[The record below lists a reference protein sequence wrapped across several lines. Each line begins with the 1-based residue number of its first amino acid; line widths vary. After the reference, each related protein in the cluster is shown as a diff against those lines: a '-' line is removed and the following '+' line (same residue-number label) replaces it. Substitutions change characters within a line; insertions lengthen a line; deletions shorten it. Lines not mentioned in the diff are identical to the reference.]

1 MTDNVRQFPPPLA
14 VVTGVA
20 RALAAAEPP
29 AERLRRLCDYLRGA
43 LPAREVRLRAG
54 TGAGNQA
61 AGGDAISDDV
71 LFAVR
76 VPWHEG
82 RDAVLEVVGSSRPP
96 AELRPIL
103 DTAATLLA
111 TVLPVLD
118 DGGDDEAAL
127 ERRLSRLT
135 IDSLPVGLY
144 VVDRQYRIVLW
155 NRKRETGTQ
164 GLRRDVVLGRPAF
177 EVLHRQPIAALRAE
191 FDHVFDTGDVHEG
204 EQEVH
209 AGGEPRTYH
218 TSRLPMRLDG
228 ENITHVITIG
238 EDVTETRAIQRAMH
252 QTEKLA
258 AVGQLAAGV
267 MHEINNPLATI
278 AACVAAISSRLGDSA
293 EPVVREYL
301 DIIESEVGR
310 CTNIV
315 DGLLD
320 FSRAGRTGGAFE
332 SCDLNA
338 LLERTL
344 YLLKH
349 HQRFRRLNVVRDL
362 APDLPP
368 VRGNG
373 ERLIQAAMAILLNS
387 ADATNG
393 HGTVTVTTRTEG
405 TFAVTELSDDGP
417 GIPPDVLSKIF
428 EPFYTT
434 KGPTRGTGLGL
445 AICYGIVADHHGRL
459 DVRSE
464 PGRGSTFRMALPIA
478 REEAS

>member
-1 MTDNVRQFPPPLA
+1 MIEDARQFPPPLA
-14 VVTGVA
+14 VIAGVA
-20 RALAAAEPP
+20 RALAAPEPP
-29 AERLRRLCDYLRGA
+29 AERLRRLCDFLRNV

-54 TGAGNQA
+54 TRP
-61 AGGDAISDDV
+61 GDMHAEGELPDDATPFTV
-71 LFAVR
+71 SI
-76 VPWHEG
+76 PWRQG
-82 RDAVLEVVGSSRPP
+82 RDAVLEVLGSSRPP

-118 DGGDDEAAL
+118 EGGNDEAAL

-135 IDSLPVGLY
+135 IDSLRVGLY

-164 GLRRDVVLGRPAF
+164 GLRREEVLGRPAF
-177 EVLHRQPIAALRAE
+177 EVLHRQPVAGLRAE
-191 FDHVFDTGDVHEG
+191 FDHVFETGEVHEG

-209 AGGEPRTYH
+209 AGGDPRTYH

-228 ENITHVITIG
+228 ETITHVITIG

-278 AACVAAISSRLGDSA
+278 AACVAAISSRLGSSA

-320 FSRAGRTGGAFE
+320 FSRAGRSGGAHE
-332 SCDLNA
+332 PCDLNA

-349 HQRFRRLNVVRDL
+349 HQRFRRLNVVKDLEPDL
-362 APDLPP
+362 AP

-373 ERLIQAAMAILLNS
+373 ERLIQAAMAILLNA

-393 HGTVTVTTRTEG
+393 HGTVTVKTRAEG
-405 TFAVTELSDDGP
+405 TFVVTELSDDGP

-445 AICYGIVADHHGRL
+445 AICYGIVADHQGRL
-459 DVRSE
+459 EVRSE
-464 PGRGSTFRMALPIA
+464 PGRGTTFRMALPIA
-478 REEAS
+478 REVAT